1 MRRRRDE
8 LEQRKAGSSP
18 VMTTR
23 INAGSM
29 TRRQRIRAA
38 RKRAS
43 EVFGTAEAA
52 KEWME
57 SECPALGFVRP
68 IDLLHD
74 DEGLKSVTAI
84 LVRIEH
90 GVFS

>member
-1 MRRRRDE
+1 
-8 LEQRKAGSSP
+8 
-18 VMTTR
+18 
-23 INAGSM
+23 M

-38 RKRAS
+38 REQAR

-52 KEWME
+52 KVWLE

-68 IDLLHD
+68 IDLLLD
-74 DEGLKSVTAI
+74 DEGLKSVIAI

>member
-1 MRRRRDE
+1 MKERAKTTGMRRKR
-8 LEQRKAGSSP
+8 L
-18 VMTTR
+18 
-23 INAGSM
+23 
-29 TRRQRIRAA
+29 RAA
-38 RKRAS
+38 RAQAT

-52 KEWME
+52 KEWLE
-57 SECPALGFVRP
+57 SQCPALGFVRP

>member
-1 MRRRRDE
+1 ME
-8 LEQRKAGSSP
+8 AAGSRS
-18 VMTTR
+18 VMTNR
-23 INAGSM
+23 INEGLRAKM
-29 TRRQRIRAA
+29 TRRQRVRAA
-38 RKRAS
+38 REQAK
-43 EVFGTAEAA
+43 EVFGTAAAA
-52 KEWME
+52 KEWLE

-74 DEGLKSVTAI
+74 DEGLKNVTVI

>member
-1 MRRRRDE
+1 MARRTNE
-8 LEQRKAGSSP
+8 GPKAKVMGS
-18 VMTTR
+18 TR
-23 INAGSM
+23 LRTA
-29 TRRQRIRAA
+29 RARA
-38 RKRAS
+38 RK
-43 EVFGTAEAA
+43 VFGSAEAA
-52 KEWME
+52 KEWLE

-74 DEGLKSVTAI
+74 DDGLEKVTAI